1 MTDFL
6 GPASD
11 TFATT
16 TRPADSRTFG
26 TSNTWFKDCSGS
38 TADDGTEI
46 SAEFLNSLIAQLRTV
61 ITNSGIA
68 ISPTD
73 DTLLYAAIQNLITSG
88 GTNGAWATVAS
99 SATIDLGA
107 QSSRNLIISG
117 TTAITSFGATGDTKY
132 KGYRIQFSG
141 ALTLTNSASLVLPTG
156 ANITTAAGDIA
167 LAIYMGGGIWAV
179 VDYNRADGTPLVLK
193 ANSVTPAKMALGA
206 WATVASAAT
215 VDLGAQTSRNIVIS
229 GTTTITS
236 FGATPVPD
244 NMPFLVRFSGVL
256 TLTYNAGSLILPG
269 SANITTA
276 SGDVATVVCDSTG
289 IWRVFDYSKA
299 DGTVLTAITQPST
312 DNSTH
317 PATTA
322 WVNNVSLGISQTWQ
336 NVTSS
341 RMFSTTYYN
350 TTGRPIA
357 VNVAAQSTN
366 ANTGITVSINGIFS
380 GQSGANFSNASL
392 NLFFIVPPNASYAVS
407 VTNASLSTWAE
418 LK

>member
-1 MTDFL
+1 M
-6 GPASD
+6 
-11 TFATT
+11 
-16 TRPADSRTFG
+16 
-26 TSNTWFKDCSGS
+26 
-38 TADDGTEI
+38 
-46 SAEFLNSLIAQLRTV
+46 
-61 ITNSGIA
+61 
-68 ISPTD
+68 
-73 DTLLYAAIQNLITSG
+73 
-88 GTNGAWATVAS
+88 
-99 SATIDLGA
+99 
-107 QSSRNLIISG
+107 
-117 TTAITSFGATGDTKY
+117 
-132 KGYRIQFSG
+132 
-141 ALTLTNSASLVLPTG
+141 LPTG